1 MKMMSIKDL
10 VLDLPEVYQPI
21 YGHADLDVS
30 VSRSCED
37 RLEKILEVYSAIE
50 SFLGRPLKVLDLGCA
65 QGFFSLNLA
74 KKGASIFGIDYLDK
88 NIAVC
93 TELANQNPELKA
105 QFKVGRV
112 EEVIAD
118 LRDNE
123 FDLVLGLSVFHHII
137 HEKGI
142 EQVQALLNELAMKSG
157 ALILEL
163 ALQEEP
169 LYWGPSQSNNPR
181 TLIQQIP
188 FVHMLAQYP
197 THLSGIAR
205 PLYFASNRYWALDGQ
220 AGLFSEWFSA
230 PYESSINT
238 HKDSRRYFFSDEYFI
253 KQYYLDDHERGGVN
267 LKEFKKEIS
276 FLKNSPANFKK
287 ATYIT
292 LGESEK
298 EAWVVM
304 NRLPGILLLDLLRT
318 KVKIDHREILLNLL
332 DQLVILEDA
341 GQFHGDVRTWNILVN
356 KGNEIFLIDYG
367 SISSHKEDAVWP
379 KNIFFAFLIFVCE
392 MVIGDDI
399 YPVRR
404 ASFVP
409 ESMPIE
415 YQAWCQS
422 LWSYPIEEWSFK
434 LMRTLLVSKQGP
446 TNAGQPKI
454 SESLTG
460 DWMMAIEAALT
471 TQIDWLQN
479 EWSASRQ
486 KVDALSEEIS
496 KAKQEEVRL
505 VGIIEVHKSE
515 HRMAQEV
522 FLEYKTQTKTSLD
535 DAYANIAWLE
545 GEKNKVSELLDA
557 KTLELTQTKTSLDDA
572 YANIAW
578 LEGEKNKVS
587 ELLDAKTLELTQT
600 KTSLDDAYANIAWLE
615 GEKNKVSELLDAKT
629 LELTQTKTSLDDA
642 YANIAWLEGEKNK
655 VSEFYT
661 KILASTSWKITR
673 PIRVAKR
680 VLIKLLR
687 VIRKVILFPFFVINY
702 FLSKLFNKILIWLHK
717 RPVLR
722 YKCINFLNKFPS
734 LKYKLKLILA
744 KSNHS
749 QLLSNQI
756 SLPKESPQHI
766 SDHKFQK
773 ISVEEPNVSS
783 DIDAILLIIKG
794 KLDKGISS

>member
-1 MKMMSIKDL
+1 MMSIKDL

-545 GEKNKVSELLDA
+545 GEKNKVSE
-557 KTLELTQTKTSLDDA
+557 
-572 YANIAW
+572 
-578 LEGEKNKVS
+578 
-587 ELLDAKTLELTQT
+587 
-600 KTSLDDAYANIAWLE
+600 
-615 GEKNKVSELLDAKT
+615 
-629 LELTQTKTSLDDA
+629 
-642 YANIAWLEGEKNK
+642 
-655 VSEFYT
+655 FYT

>member
-545 GEKNKVSELLDA
+545 GEKNKVSE
-557 KTLELTQTKTSLDDA
+557 
-572 YANIAW
+572 
-578 LEGEKNKVS
+578 
-587 ELLDAKTLELTQT
+587 
-600 KTSLDDAYANIAWLE
+600 
-615 GEKNKVSELLDAKT
+615 
-629 LELTQTKTSLDDA
+629 
-642 YANIAWLEGEKNK
+642 
-655 VSEFYT
+655 FYT